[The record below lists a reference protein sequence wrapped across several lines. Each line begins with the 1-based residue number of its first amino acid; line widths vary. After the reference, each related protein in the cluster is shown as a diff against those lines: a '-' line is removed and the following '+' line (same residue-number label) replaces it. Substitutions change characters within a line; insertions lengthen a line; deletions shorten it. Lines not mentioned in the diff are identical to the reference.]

1 MELLLKSRL
10 AVDGRVSFV
19 SFFRLMVQ
27 NNKLAFAFVLDI
39 LSNPRTGRFS
49 LQDDRFRPT
58 DQTEKTIERSITPNW
73 LRAPRERLA

>member
-39 LSNPRTGRFS
+39 LSNPRTG
-49 LQDDRFRPT
+49 
-58 DQTEKTIERSITPNW
+58 
-73 LRAPRERLA
+73 